1 MGPPHPPLN
10 PFGSSSFTHTYS
22 FSSSASALASTVPIV
37 PIPILP
43 QKVSQSVAQDTVS
56 GGPFRSS
63 REQQGRRLLLAPL
76 HLLQR
81 AELAEE
87 PRLHIL

>member
-37 PIPILP
+37 PIPITP
-43 QKVSQSVAQDTVS
+43 QKVSQSVPKKAHTHSQWW
-56 GGPFRSS
+56 
-63 REQQGRRLLLAPL
+63 LPL
-76 HLLQR
+76 SL
-81 AELAEE
+81 
-87 PRLHIL
+87 IT